1 MADATEMGQAA
12 GELGLTI
19 PVLPSATGMENGK
32 GEKRWGIR
40 GVSRSKGESG
50 ERRKEQRMT
59 WPQFP
64 AFGYRT
70 KEKERLRER
79 EINKGAVKDQF
90 RESALVRTCGDEW
103 STSNDYVCTMM

>member
-40 GVSRSKGESG
+40 GVSRSKGESEARKKRAEDDMASVSSIRIQNKREG
-50 ERRKEQRMT
+50 EIE
-59 WPQFP
+59 
-64 AFGYRT
+64 
-70 KEKERLRER
+70 RER
-79 EINKGAVKDQF
+79 DKQRCSERSIPRISPCAYMWGRMVHQQ
-90 RESALVRTCGDEW
+90 
-103 STSNDYVCTMM
+103 